1 MIHGEKFFG
10 RLVSRRADFTV
21 CVQQSFSK
29 DGEALQK
36 FLEFDV
42 VFIQLL
48 ISKSEPAHNGQ
59 PVASQ
64 LLMVMLMELIC

>member
-1 MIHGEKFFG
+1 M
-10 RLVSRRADFTV
+10 
-21 CVQQSFSK
+21 QQSFSK